1 MLAPVPWYARHA
13 MSCGSSALA
22 HCALRVALRRRFAAR
37 PAPPVRVHRCARLVR
52 SAADTASFAFD
63 FREGGGEDEAAPPAA
78 DASLGELSRA
88 IQSGALDVALAL
100 LGAAPPSSRNA
111 AASDSCARLVTEL
124 CNRGRYRDA
133 ERAFQL
139 SASHGTGG
147 ARCRVA
153 TRLTQPAGLVLSEAV
168 GKALLRALLDAQEVE
183 RAVAV
188 FRLQQQHAQP
198 PAAAYTDLILCVP
211 STTALV
217 SSRGLADAPGRI
229 AVSCRSLTRAVKAD
243 GRPTNSSRAAVH
255 LWEELRNSGQRLD
268 NAAFCAAA
276 GAYVA
281 DGQLGRA
288 RGLVGDAVS
297 CGLTPSARMC
307 GSSGLV
313 PCACAV

>member
-1 MLAPVPWYARHA
+1 

-52 SAADTASFAFD
+52 SAADTASFAFGFCED
-63 FREGGGEDEAAPPAA
+63 GREDEATPPAA

-88 IQSGALDVALAL
+88 VEAGALDAALAL
-100 LGAAPPSSRNA
+100 LATARPSSRNA
-111 AASDSCARLVTEL
+111 AASDSCARLVAEL
-124 CNRGRYRDA
+124 CRCGRSRDA

-139 SASHGTGG
+139 AASHGTGG

-153 TRLTQPAGLVLSEAV
+153 TRLTQPAGLSLSEAV

-188 FRLQQQHAQP
+188 FRLQQQHANRT
-198 PAAAYTDLILCVP
+198 AAAYTDLISCAP
-211 STTALV
+211 TTHRFYSA
-217 SSRGLADAPGRI
+217 RPLADAQSRSEL
-229 AVSCRSLTRAVKAD
+229 SCRSLTRALKAD
-243 GRPTNSSRAAVH
+243 GPTNSSRAAVH
-255 LWEELRNSGQRLD
+255 LWEELRSSGQRLD

-281 DGQLGRA
+281 NGQLGRA

-313 PCACAV
+313 SCSYVD